1 MNYEEICRRNLNLDE
16 TNIISDNE
24 YIYINDLHTLAL
36 MNKKNKEVINIIEI
50 NSLGPIFPNKLN
62 KSIIIQEKEN
72 NAIVEYR
79 IINNEITRGEQLIG
93 NEKIKLL
100 AVLDDDFN
108 TLVIQFRNESLLFL
122 Q

>member
-1 MNYEEICRRNLNLDE
+1 M
-16 TNIISDNE
+16 
-24 YIYINDLHTLAL
+24 AL
-36 MNKKNKEVINIIEI
+36 INKKNKEVINIIEI